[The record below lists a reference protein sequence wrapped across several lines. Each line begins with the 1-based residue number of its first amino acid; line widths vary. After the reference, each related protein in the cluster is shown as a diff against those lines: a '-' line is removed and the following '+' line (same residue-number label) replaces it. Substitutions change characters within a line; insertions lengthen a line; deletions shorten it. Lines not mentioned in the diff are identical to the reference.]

1 MQKALAA
8 AVSAYGQSHSF
19 PKNKILTTLFSLTE
33 VSVFPSNYYAMYFI
47 PTYFS
52 TNMLSS
58 MSFDT
63 GGRFPCYLQAN
74 FASSQSLARKILLSG
89 LSLAGNNLLITF
101 LLVLPLCIAVIP
113 QFHFHFAAHGK
124 TARQKGY
131 VMEKKFNSLPG
142 LRAHMHS
149 VCRTWTAC
157 FQSYVSVRC

>member
-1 MQKALAA
+1 
-8 AVSAYGQSHSF
+8 
-19 PKNKILTTLFSLTE
+19 
-33 VSVFPSNYYAMYFI
+33 
-47 PTYFS
+47 
-52 TNMLSS
+52 
-58 MSFDT
+58 MSFDRW
-63 GGRFPCYLQAN
+63 GRFPCYLQAN

-89 LSLAGNNLLITF
+89 LSLAGNKLLITF

-157 FQSYVSVRC
+157 FQSYVSVRRWACKRAPQFWLRPLQLSSTSRCNRALSQRASAQITTAVF